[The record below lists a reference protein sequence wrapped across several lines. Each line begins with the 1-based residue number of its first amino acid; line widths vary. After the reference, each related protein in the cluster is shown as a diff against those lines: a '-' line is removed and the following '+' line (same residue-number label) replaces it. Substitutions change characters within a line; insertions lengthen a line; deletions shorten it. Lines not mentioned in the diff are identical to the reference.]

1 MKFKVVTLF
10 PEFIDSLR
18 DYSIIGRALKNN
30 TIKLETIN
38 IRDFGLGR
46 HKQVDDKPYGGGV
59 GMLLK
64 VDVLHAAIKKAAP
77 RKSAKRK
84 VILLSPEGRTFDQSV
99 ATELSKLDEIVLV
112 CGHYEGF
119 DRRID
124 NYVDDKISIGEY
136 VLSGGEIAA
145 LAIIDTVSRLK
156 NGVLGK
162 DESKEVES
170 FSIINNKQIL
180 EHPQY
185 TRPESYEGENVPEI
199 LLSGH
204 HKQIDEWQKDHQ
216 TKL

>member
-18 DYSIIGRALKNN
+18 DYSIIGRALKNK
-30 TIKLETIN
+30 IISLESIN

-77 RKSAKRK
+77 RKSIKRK
-84 VILLSPEGRTFDQSV
+84 VILLSPEGRTFNQSV
-99 ATELSKLDEIVLV
+99 AQELSKLDEIVLV

-119 DRRID
+119 DRRVD

-156 NGVLGK
+156 SGVLGK
-162 DESKEVES
+162 DESKDIES
-170 FSIINNKQIL
+170 FSKVDDNLIL

-185 TRPESYEGENVPEI
+185 TRPESYKDDKVPEV

-204 HKQIDEWQKDHQ
+204 HKQIDEWQKKHQ
-216 TKL
+216 IKL